1 MAHEILPQHRPHE
14 QLRTEAPAQRKH
26 TDKYVSAYVSSDN
39 YVDMSFSNPLLQ
51 ESADHFRVGVD
62 ELTVNLAHLSL
73 LEYDTSGTN
82 VLFRIRR
89 LGYFGDA
96 ATGQPADDVDANFGD
111 VTLGLPTA
119 AIADSVTFK
128 ITRQYNTLAEIL
140 QRAKEI
146 CRALTAFVKTTGLI
160 NPDPAAFDAG
170 TYATWAKWNLPI
182 TQANAARGYDYV
194 DVDLTT
200 GGLLK
205 FTGNKVF
212 WSNFVIEIPEPKYRY
227 SLLGDS
233 TVEYISVN
241 PSSAAIHT
249 PYDAAGDVLAFDN
262 WAATDTTDWDS
273 PDAHLN
279 DESTFRSF
287 TGAMNVLFSLD
298 RRVALEL
305 GCSLP
310 VKNSP
315 MFDHGKEAPDFVLG
329 RFPLTHK
336 FMNTSADVVQ
346 GVLSL
351 DGRSGPEQLQGPK
364 DRICYHHLGP
374 QQKIQMLRLRLWA
387 RVRTYNA
394 TNSTWG
400 MKTIQMPVHGS
411 DFWHV
416 RLHFTTK

>member
-249 PYDAAGDVLAFDN
+249 PYDDAGDVLAFDN

-287 TGAMNVLFSLD
+287 TGAMNVMFSLD

>member
-14 QLRTEAPAQRKH
+14 QLRTEAPTQRKH
-26 TDKYVSAYVSSDN
+26 TDKYVSAYVSSEN
-39 YVDMSFSNPLLQ
+39 YVDMSFANPLLQ

-62 ELTVNLAHLSL
+62 ELTVNLSHLSL
-73 LEYDTSGTN
+73 LEYDSSGTN

-96 ATGQPADDVDANFGD
+96 NTGQPVNDPGDNINAAD
-111 VTLGLPTA
+111 LGLPTPKLA
-119 AIADSVTFK
+119 AALTFS
-128 ITRQYNTLAEIL
+128 ISRQYNTLSEIL

-146 CRALTAFVKTTGLI
+146 CHGLNTFISETGLI
-160 NPDPAAFDAG
+160 NPDPAAFALGDFD
-170 TYATWAKWNLPI
+170 TYAAWNVPI
-182 TQANAARGYDYV
+182 TQNAAENQNFL
-194 DVDLTT
+194 DVNLTT

-205 FTGNKVF
+205 FRANRVF

-227 SLLGDS
+227 LLLGDA
-233 TVEYISVN
+233 EKRYISVN
-241 PSSAAIHT
+241 PSTGAIHE
-249 PYDAAGDVLAFDN
+249 PYAEDGASVLFPL
-262 WAATDTTDWDS
+262 WATTDTSDW
-273 PDAHLN
+273 A
-279 DESTFRSF
+279 TFDGLYSDLRTF
-287 TGAMNVLFSLD
+287 TGGMNIMFSLD

-310 VKNSP
+310 IKNSP

-329 RFPLTHK
+329 RFPLTQR
-336 FMNTSADVVQ
+336 METRSNIDQ
-346 GVLSL
+346 GELEIR
-351 DGRSGPEQLQGPK
+351 DTIGPEQLQGPK

-394 TNSTWG
+394 ANSSWG

-416 RLHFTTK
+416 KLHFSTK